1 MEEALFTKIKN
12 NSTLA
17 TMLTISG
24 SSPVAYHIYP
34 LRLPDAF
41 SSTADYAL
49 TYTQISEER
58 VYPTLKRS
66 SVQFNCFGR
75 TFLKARNLAD
85 ALDECLDDLASEKL
99 GGTLST
105 AYIKVEGKQALY
117 DDVSDLWYFAV
128 DISVKY

>member
-12 NSTLA
+12 DSALA

-24 SSPVAYHIYP
+24 STPTAYHIYP

-41 SSTADYAL
+41 PATADYAL

-58 VYPTLKRS
+58 VYPILKRS
-66 SVQFNCFGR
+66 RMQFNCFGR

-99 GGTLST
+99 GGTLNT